1 MLDVEM
7 DAQAGDFEKRF
18 VTRDEDMRG
27 SLAWT
32 ALVDSGKGLGTAMRY
47 EVHLSRVY
55 RRALAE
61 FQKIA
66 KRT

>member
-1 MLDVEM
+1 M
-7 DAQAGDFEKRF
+7 DAQAASFEKRF
-18 VTRDEDMRG
+18 ITRDEDMRG
-27 SLAWT
+27 GLAFSE
-32 ALVDSGKGLGTAMRY
+32 LGGLNTAMRY

-61 FQKIA
+61 LQKIA